1 MHRRRPKTCADSAIH
16 RCWTARLL
24 YPDEQTFKALMS
36 SSESGQCTKSL
47 RDRGLREPT
56 CPSARVEIAYSKG
69 CVLP

>member
-1 MHRRRPKTCADSAIH
+1 
-16 RCWTARLL
+16 
-24 YPDEQTFKALMS
+24 MS
-36 SSESGQCTKSL
+36 SMGQSTKSL